1 MSSRDV
7 SSAPE
12 SVDQNLKRLFVLR
25 NFIIAGELGAIWI
38 AETWMDAQLPLVPL
52 GGMISAMVL
61 LNVITWLR
69 LQRRDQPSNWE
80 LFVQLVLDVS
90 AFSGV
95 LYLTGGATNPFA
107 WLYLLPLVISAT
119 ILPRRSTWAIA
130 ALSIA
135 SYSLLM
141 VYYVPLPYAG
151 MEHAHH
157 SAPLDGG
164 FSAHIFGMWFGF
176 ILSAGVIAHFVV
188 SMAVSLRERDRYLAE
203 VREHA
208 LRDERLIA
216 LGTLATGAAHE
227 LGTPLGTIA
236 ILAGE
241 LKHEYP
247 PERDADLYD
256 KACIIS
262 DQIKRCKETLSVI
275 SASSGEARAEAG
287 HPVSASD
294 YIHDLI
300 SEWRLQRPVVALE
313 YQSTPDPHSRTLL
326 ADRTVTQALINILNN
341 AADASPNRVEVDT
354 RWGGRQLIVEI
365 RDNGEGLDPKTA
377 QIAGREP
384 ISTKDNG
391 MGVGLFLAHATIR
404 RMGGEISHVDREGG
418 GTCTQVVL
426 PLFDQEAIR

>member
-25 NFIIAGELGAIWI
+25 NFIIVGELGAIWI

-164 FSAHIFGMWFGF
+164 LSQNHPELCNGQDDNCDGDIDPPDSVGCETFWTDIDSDGAGAH
-176 ILSAGVIAHFVV
+176 
-188 SMAVSLRERDRYLAE
+188 LR
-203 VREHA
+203 
-208 LRDERLIA
+208 
-216 LGTLATGAAHE
+216 
-227 LGTPLGTIA
+227 
-236 ILAGE
+236 
-241 LKHEYP
+241 
-247 PERDADLYD
+247 
-256 KACIIS
+256 
-262 DQIKRCKETLSVI
+262 
-275 SASSGEARAEAG
+275 
-287 HPVSASD
+287 
-294 YIHDLI
+294 
-300 SEWRLQRPVVALE
+300 
-313 YQSTPDPHSRTLL
+313 
-326 ADRTVTQALINILNN
+326 
-341 AADASPNRVEVDT
+341 
-354 RWGGRQLIVEI
+354 
-365 RDNGEGLDPKTA
+365 
-377 QIAGREP
+377 
-384 ISTKDNG
+384 
-391 MGVGLFLAHATIR
+391 
-404 RMGGEISHVDREGG
+404 
-418 GTCTQVVL
+418 
-426 PLFDQEAIR
+426 